1 MAHFSTSAAVSH
13 VGRVRAN
20 NQDSGYAGN
29 HLFVV
34 ADGMGGHAGGDV
46 ASAIALKR
54 IMEADIEYSSVEEA
68 EIALQTAII
77 AANTRLADTVVDHP
91 ELMGMGTTV
100 DAIAVVGDRVAIAH
114 IGDSRIYLYRE
125 GELSQ
130 ITTDHTFVQ
139 KLVDAGRITPEEAL
153 VHPRRSVLMRVLGDV
168 DAHPE
173 IDTLILHTQ
182 PGDRW
187 LLCSDGLSGVVSEQ
201 VILRAL
207 ASDEPAARVGDRLLK
222 NALDNGAPDNVTIV
236 MYDIGEEE
244 PDQPSIGTVVGS
256 AARPIAFEAE
266 KAPSTRTGIL
276 PALRL
281 RSAKTAAL
289 GPSHFEPENEGYY
302 DELIEED
309 ARRVR
314 RRRITWA
321 VGAVVAVLAI
331 VLVALLGY
339 AWTQSRYYVA
349 ADEQQ
354 QTVVIY
360 QGIQQ
365 DLGPIAL
372 SKEYEDTQIPLDR
385 LSTYDRQQV
394 ITGVNVGSLDEA
406 EAVVSRLRVTA
417 GGDE

>member
-20 NQDSGYAGN
+20 NQDSGYAGS

-54 IMEADIEYSSVEEA
+54 IIEADSDYATA
-68 EIALQTAII
+68 EDAQVALQTAII

-114 IGDSRIYLYRE
+114 IGDSRIYLYRD
-125 GELSQ
+125 GEISQ

-139 KLVDAGRITPEEAL
+139 KLVDSGRITPEEAL

-173 IDTLILHTQ
+173 IDSLILGTK

-187 LLCSDGLSGVVSEQ
+187 LLCSDGLSGVVPDQ
-201 VILRAL
+201 LMLQAL
-207 ASDEPAARVGDRLLK
+207 GSQEPAMRVGDRLLK
-222 NALDNGAPDNVTIV
+222 EALDRGAPDNVTIV
-236 MYDIGEEE
+236 IYDVGEEE
-244 PDQPSIGTVVGS
+244 PDQEPIPSVVGS
-256 AARPIAFEAE
+256 AARPVAFEAE
-266 KAPSTRTGIL
+266 KSVSTRTGIL
-276 PALRL
+276 PSFRL

-309 ARRVR
+309 ARRVK

-321 VGAVVAVLAI
+321 VGGVVAVLAI
-331 VLVALLGY
+331 ALVVLLGY
-339 AWTQSRYYVA
+339 AWTQTRYFVSTDQDQA
-349 ADEQQ
+349 
-354 QTVVIY
+354 TVVIY

-365 DLGPIAL
+365 DLGPISL
-372 SKEYEDTQIPLDR
+372 SSEYQDTRIPLSM

-394 ITGVNVGSLDEA
+394 MSSISVGSLEEA
-406 EAVVSRLRVTA
+406 QDVVSRLRMTA

>member
-1 MAHFSTSAAVSH
+1 M
-13 VGRVRAN
+13 GRVRAN
-20 NQDSGYAGN
+20 NQDSGYAGH

-54 IMEADIEYSSVEEA
+54 IIEADVEYSSAEEA

-114 IGDSRIYLYRE
+114 IGDSRIYLYRD
-125 GELSQ
+125 GEISQ

-173 IDTLILHTQ
+173 IDTLILGTK

-187 LLCSDGLSGVVSEQ
+187 LLCSDGLSGVVTDQ
-201 VILRAL
+201 TMLRAL

-222 NALDNGAPDNVTIV
+222 DALDHGAPDNVTIV
-236 MYDIGEEE
+236 IYDVGEEE
-244 PDQPSIGTVVGS
+244 PDQAPIGSVVGS

-266 KAPSTRTGIL
+266 KAPAARTGLL
-276 PALRL
+276 PAFRL

-289 GPSHFEPENEGYY
+289 GPSHFEPENDGYY

-309 ARRVR
+309 ARRVK

-321 VGAVVAVLAI
+321 VGGVVAVLAI

-339 AWTQSRYYVA
+339 AWTQSRYFVT
-349 ADEQQ
+349 ADPSE
-354 QTVVIY
+354 QTVMIY
-360 QGIQQ
+360 RGIQQ
-365 DLGPIAL
+365 DLGPVTL
-372 SKEYEDTQIPLDR
+372 SSEYQDTEVPLAD

-394 ITGVNVGSLDEA
+394 VSSISVGSLA
-406 EAVVSRLRVTA
+406 EAQDVVSRLRMTA
-417 GGDE
+417 GGEE